1 MIASIESIL
10 MRRNY
15 KYLTKQN
22 IIILSPI
29 FQDNIPVIDITG
41 DEPEVNLVFNSAPW
55 SEKEEKK
62 KWRCLLN
69 SNLPDKVHVPKAGS
83 KRTSPKANR

>member
-1 MIASIESIL
+1 M
-10 MRRNY
+10 
-15 KYLTKQN
+15 
-22 IIILSPI
+22 
-29 FQDNIPVIDITG
+29 IDITG

-62 KWRCLLN
+62 WRCLLK
-69 SNLPDKVHVPKAGS
+69 SNLPDQVHVPKAGS